1 MKPRIYVET
10 SVISYLAARPS
21 SDAINATRQHFSYQ
35 LWQKRRQLD
44 LLVSD
49 AVLAE
54 VQIGDDDAV
63 RNRLVYC
70 NALALLD
77 VHRGVED
84 MVMHL
89 LRKKAV
95 PAKAFTDAVHIAIA
109 TLHKVQ
115 FIASWNFR
123 HIVGAVA
130 RRKIELALTEVTPFV
145 PVIATPEEILE
156 SLK

>member
-10 SVISYLAARPS
+10 SVITYLAARPS
-21 SDAINATRQHFSYQ
+21 ADAINSTRQHFSYQ
-35 LWQKRRQLD
+35 LWQQREKVE
-44 LLVSD
+44 LLLSD

-54 VQIGDDDAV
+54 VQTGDADAV
-63 RNRLVYC
+63 HNRLVYC

-77 VHRGVED
+77 LHPQAED
-84 MVMHL
+84 LARHL
-89 LRKKAV
+89 LREKAV
-95 PAKAFTDAVHIAIA
+95 PTKAFTDAVHIAIA
-109 TLHKVQ
+109 SLHSIR

-123 HIVGAVA
+123 HIVGALA
-130 RRKIELALTEVTPFV
+130 RRNIEVALAKADAFV